1 MSNTLP
7 VSLLLGTDAPKLG
20 ELLQTPALLNTK
32 SIRQN
37 SPSVK
42 YSWKERA
49 QLSQRNSKTAGN
61 ESGTQVVTVTE
72 QKTLFNSECN
82 RELEHQQ
89 AESFVVTHLQDKRE
103 ADNVASL
110 QELPFTNCQD
120 DPELFSKGA
129 IKKLSRREQKEAKQ
143 QYVCTDCTE
152 PQLPHSLV
160 ITPGELRQLQ
170 DMDCSLDSVR
180 KAADGQRS
188 RVTGEGIFRWA
199 AIPKVDSC

>member
-32 SIRQN
+32 SIRQT

-49 QLSQRNSKTAGN
+49 QLSQRNSKTTGN

-89 AESFVVTHLQDKRE
+89 AESFVVTRLQDKRE
-103 ADNVASL
+103 ANNVASL

-129 IKKLSRREQKEAKQ
+129 IKKKLSRRERREAKQ
-143 QYVCTDCTE
+143 QYACTDCTE
-152 PQLPHSLV
+152 PQLPHSLD
-160 ITPGELRQLQ
+160 ITRGN
-170 DMDCSLDSVR
+170 
-180 KAADGQRS
+180 
-188 RVTGEGIFRWA
+188 
-199 AIPKVDSC
+199 